1 MRTFIG
7 LATVAVAII
16 FLTGFASASSSAA
29 GNGHHHNNGRDEYCS
44 DSAFD
49 AKMTSLTAFQR
60 QRGLFLTA
68 FELFANATIGA
79 NLTDTDVLLTLAT
92 DLQARAVAF
101 RQVEPKVHSFTV
113 TRSSGIIII
122 DSASSPSVNPALEN
136 HNTRYEFAKAIQ
148 CRDHG
153 APIVFE
159 KYAPS

>member
-7 LATVAVAII
+7 LATVALAVII
-16 FLTGFASASSSAA
+16 FLAGFAASSAAA
-29 GNGHHHNNGRDEYCS
+29 GNGHHNNGRDEYCS

-101 RQVEPKVHSFTV
+101 RQVEP
-113 TRSSGIIII
+113 
-122 DSASSPSVNPALEN
+122 
-136 HNTRYEFAKAIQ
+136 
-148 CRDHG
+148 
-153 APIVFE
+153 
-159 KYAPS
+159 